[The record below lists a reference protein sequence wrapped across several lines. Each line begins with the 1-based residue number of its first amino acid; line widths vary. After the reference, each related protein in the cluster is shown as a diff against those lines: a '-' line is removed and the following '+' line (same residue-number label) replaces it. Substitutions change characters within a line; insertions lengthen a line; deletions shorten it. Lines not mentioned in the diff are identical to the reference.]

1 MENKRGLKVGIVI
14 FIAVI
19 LAAVVLAFVLYKPKS
34 KNVDYDNNNQ
44 SEGSGMEN
52 NNTIINE
59 LKIGDA
65 KKISSNPGTLNKF
78 TFEMNG
84 KKYEFNSKDNIY
96 LYDYSQYKKAYEY
109 DDQNGIVD
117 LVINLNNNLLFLNV
131 ETDERI
137 KINNISSFG
146 KLVGEKNGFK
156 IYKIDTKS
164 DKEKYDVVWN
174 EFLWTTNIQKLKN
187 NGFSDN
193 TLYEAISNIENTI
206 KETEVSNTLGDPDD
220 IIMKIDVLNEY
231 RYALR
236 ETPLSAYSAI
246 FNVNSGNSKMNFGAF
261 SISYYV
267 EYNGTQISIDYENN
281 SESEYGVQNMWK
293 NYEDTGITFAN
304 CKVYTYNDSLYN
316 KNYVVMSSDKKSRLH
331 IHPTSYGNMT
341 DDDLNKV
348 LSIALE
354 KKELD

>member
-14 FIAVI
+14 FIVVI
-19 LAAVVLAFVLYKPKS
+19 LIAVVLAFVLYKPKS
-34 KNVDYDNNNQ
+34 QTVNDNNNT
-44 SEGSGMEN
+44 SLTEGNGMEN

-65 KKISSNPGTLNKF
+65 KKISSNPGTMNRF

-84 KKYEFNSKDNIY
+84 KKYEFNSNNNIY
-96 LYDYSQYKKAYEY
+96 LYNYSQYKKVYEY
-109 DDQNGIVD
+109 ADQNGIVD
-117 LVINLNNNLLFLNV
+117 LVINLNNNLLFLNM
-131 ETDERI
+131 ETDEKI

-146 KLVGEKNGFK
+146 KLVWEKNGFK
-156 IYKIDTKS
+156 IYKIDTKN

-174 EFLWTTNIQKLKN
+174 EFLWTTKIQDLKN
-187 NGFSDN
+187 NGFSDDA
-193 TLYEAISNIENTI
+193 LYEAISNIENTI
-206 KETEVSNTLGDPDD
+206 KETEVSNSIGTPDD
-220 IIMKIDVLNEY
+220 ILMKIDVLNEY

-246 FNVNSGNSKMNFGAF
+246 YNVNSGNSKMKFGAF

-267 EYNGTQISIDYENN
+267 EYNGTKISVDYENN
-281 SESEYGVQNMWK
+281 SESEYVVQSMWQ

-304 CKVYTYNDSLYN
+304 CNVYTYNDRMYN

-341 DDDLNKV
+341 DDDLIKV

-354 KKELD
+354 KK